1 MHIPLSPPQ
10 CRCHQVL
17 PQILHPTF
25 CHRLIFILSHY
36 ILEITLQFLFPESK
50 KIERNIALLVR
61 MHQENRSRTN
71 DKNFSDQIMICVWR
85 LLCQAVVVVQGRRLC
100 GKQHWLEGRGSGH
113 RLWRKNA
120 LYGTFL
126 SFPSPFRWLHYRPS
140 ACSLDF
146 SYLCQLDLL
155 KFLQQHHFPDEM
167 Q

>member
-10 CRCHQVL
+10 SRCHQVL

-50 KIERNIALLVR
+50 KIERNIARLVR
-61 MHQENRSRTN
+61 IHQENRSRTN
-71 DKNFSDQIMICVWR
+71 DENFSDQIMICVWR

-120 LYGTFL
+120 L
-126 SFPSPFRWLHYRPS
+126 W
-140 ACSLDF
+140 
-146 SYLCQLDLL
+146 
-155 KFLQQHHFPDEM
+155 HFPIFPLTVQM
-167 Q
+167 APLSPLRVLFGFFIPLSIRFT